1 MNVELHP
8 SLSSSRASARQ
19 SCPLLVL
26 FSPILWRILNFDLDI
41 QFIDKFT

>member
-8 SLSSSRASARQ
+8 SLSSSGLCSAVL
-19 SCPLLVL
+19 PLLVL
-26 FSPILWRILNFDLDI
+26 FSGFCGILNFDLDI